1 MALQIT
7 FRNGTPSQWSSTNPT
22 LSQGEVGTS
31 IDAPST
37 FKIGDGSTA
46 WNSLAIAPTASPT
59 QTIPWASLGDGGDG
73 NLTISSGTTT
83 LVRDMFYNNLTING
97 TGSIYT
103 NGYRIFVKGILD
115 LSNAPIGAI
124 NFNGGNGGNASGSVA
139 GTSTSGVPNGSI
151 GGSLAGG
158 AGGAGSTGVGTAGG
172 ASVAGYNGGVSNSS
186 GAGGTNGTNAGAAA
200 AAGAG
205 STAVLRVRRWAVNFL
220 RGVTLVLSGSS
231 GRGAGSGGGDG
242 TNLSG
247 AGGAGGNGGG
257 TVAIYANIVVRSAS
271 TASGAIQ
278 ANGGNGGNGGNGSVG
293 VVGGGGGGS
302 GGGGGWVYLAYNYL
316 MGPQVTNFITTDGG
330 MGGSGGNGFGT
341 INPVL
346 SGGSGGLGGYGG
358 RITLFD
364 IHTQTGL
371 EYLGEN
377 TVQENPEVTLGNT
390 AITPFGSSGGMGG
403 DPGLS
408 RLTI

>member
-151 GGSLAGG
+151 GG
-158 AGGAGSTGVGTAGG
+158 T
-172 ASVAGYNGGVSNSS
+172 
-186 GAGGTNGTNAGAAA
+186 
-200 AAGAG
+200 
-205 STAVLRVRRWAVNFL
+205 
-220 RGVTLVLSGSS
+220 
-231 GRGAGSGGGDG
+231 
-242 TNLSG
+242 
-247 AGGAGGNGGG
+247 
-257 TVAIYANIVVRSAS
+257 
-271 TASGAIQ
+271 
-278 ANGGNGGNGGNGSVG
+278 
-293 VVGGGGGGS
+293 
-302 GGGGGWVYLAYNYL
+302 
-316 MGPQVTNFITTDGG
+316 
-330 MGGSGGNGFGT
+330 GGSGGNITLLQITTSTGSQTLGSAGT
-341 INPVL
+341 AGNSGTGVA
-346 SGGSGGLGGYGG
+346 GGSGGA
-358 RITLFD
+358 
-364 IHTQTGL
+364 
-371 EYLGEN
+371 
-377 TVQENPEVTLGNT
+377 GNT
-390 AITPFGSSGGMGG
+390 IQVS
-403 DPGLS
+403 
-408 RLTI
+408 I